1 MSGRV
6 VTVGSF
12 MMDLV
17 AYVGRRPLPG
27 ETIKG
32 TEFSMVPGGKGFN
45 QAIAA
50 RRGGAAS
57 SMIGHLGDDLFGA
70 EFLATLRNEDVQHDA
85 VATSAELG
93 TGVGLPIVSA
103 DGENAIIIINR
114 ANDLVDASFIGERAG
129 AIADAD
135 ILLLQLELPLDGNLA
150 AARIARE
157 RGLTVI
163 LTPAPAAPLDG
174 FEGLVDY
181 LVPNEIELAE
191 LAPGIEDAEAQA
203 RHLRAAMDAKAV
215 IVTLGSEGA
224 LVVTSDSAQ
233 RVQAPRVTAVN
244 TVGAGDTF
252 CGNLAARLAGGTS
265 LIDAVEWAVFAASL
279 SVTEKGSA
287 LSAPRAD
294 AVAAFIANR
303 TDGGVMVDAS

>member
-50 RRGGAAS
+50 KRAGAAS
-57 SMIGHLGDDLFGA
+57 SMVGHLGDDVFGA
-70 EFLATLRNEDVQHDA
+70 EFLATLRGEQVSHDA
-85 VATSAELG
+85 VATSSALG

-103 DGENAIIIINR
+103 DGENAIIIITR
-114 ANDLVDASFIGERAG
+114 ANDLVDEAFVLDHADV
-129 AIADAD
+129 IADAD
-135 ILLLQLELPLDGNLA
+135 ILLLQLELPLAGNLA
-150 AARIARE
+150 AARIGRAQGR
-157 RGLTVI
+157 TVI

-191 LAPGIEDAEAQA
+191 LAPGVEGAEAQA
-203 RHLRAAMDAKAV
+203 QRLRSALGAKAV

-224 LVVTSDSAQ
+224 LVVTANAAH
-233 RVQAPRVTAVN
+233 RVPAPQVTPVN

-252 CGNLAARLAGGTS
+252 CGNLAARLANG
-265 LIDAVEWAVFAASL
+265 DALLEAVQWAVAAASL
-279 SVTEKGSA
+279 SVTVKGSA
-287 LSAPRAD
+287 LSAPRTED
-294 AVAAFIANR
+294 VSAFIAQR
-303 TDGGVMVDAS
+303 REGVVDAHAH